1 MKLLTAVGGAVL
13 AAATALSAQP
23 IQPIAS
29 MASRTVLVS
38 VVTNDGAPVKD
49 LTPADFVVQEGGQVR
64 EVTGVTVSA
73 EPMAVALVI
82 DTSKP
87 MIGRELPLRDMRAG
101 LAAFVETIYAANP
114 ASKMSLMDIAGA
126 AVKTVNYTSKPEQM
140 LKAVKRVVTAQRSS
154 GVLIEGLVDTGKDL
168 MKMDTPRRAIV
179 VLCFDSPE
187 QSSTQPS
194 EAAIAVQKSGAAFWA
209 VSIGTNGSAVR
220 EVLFDAL
227 PDATGGMKLSAVAGT
242 GIETLLANVAGALTT
257 QYEVTFETPNGPGG
271 GAVQVLPKKGDKV
284 LRTPWMK

>member
-1 MKLLTAVGGAVL
+1 MRLLTAVGGAVL

-23 IQPIAS
+23 S
-29 MASRTVLVS
+29 ASRTVLVS
-38 VVTNDGAPVKD
+38 VVNQDGAAVKD

-64 EVTGVTVSA
+64 EVTDVKVST

-87 MIGRELPLRDMRAG
+87 MIGRDLPLRDMRAG
-101 LAAFVETIYAANP
+101 LEAFVNAIYAANP

-194 EAAIAVQKSGAAFWA
+194 EAAVAVQKSGAAFWA

-227 PDATGGMKLSAVAGT
+227 PDATGGMKLSAVAGS
-242 GIETLLANVAGALTT
+242 GIETLLANVASALTT
-257 QYEVTFETPNGPGG
+257 QYEVTFETPNGPSG
-271 GAVQVLPKKGDKV
+271 GAVQVLPKKGDRV
-284 LRTPWMK
+284 LRAPWMK